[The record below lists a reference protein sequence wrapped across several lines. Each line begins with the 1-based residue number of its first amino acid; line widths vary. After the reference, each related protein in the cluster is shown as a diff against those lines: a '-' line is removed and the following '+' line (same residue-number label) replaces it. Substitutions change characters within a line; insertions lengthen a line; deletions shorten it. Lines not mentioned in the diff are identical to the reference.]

1 MELSP
6 IGRAVLRSRE
16 GDRLTAYT
24 DSVGVLTI
32 GVGITTASGLITVTK
47 GLQITQEHSD
57 KLLALASEK
66 YAQPVRAAIKRPMT
80 QEQFDAFVSIC
91 YNIGPAAF
99 KSSTFVRRFNDGDIE
114 GCAKAIMMWTKP
126 AEITSRRQAER
137 DQFLSSYALS
147 LPRARSTDARPVAA
161 PAGTKVTAPAPKPAA
176 PAVKPAPAPTP
187 APVATPAPTT
197 GLWAWLKQRFA

>member
-6 IGRAVLRSRE
+6 IGRAALRSRE
-16 GDRLTAYT
+16 GDKLVAYL
-24 DSVGVLTI
+24 DSVGVWTI

-47 GLQITQEHSD
+47 GLRITQEQSD

-99 KSSTFVRRFNDGDIE
+99 KGSTFVRRFNDGDIE
-114 GCAKAIMMWTKP
+114 GCAQAIMMWTKP
-126 AEITSRRQAER
+126 AEITSRRRAER
-137 DQFLSSYALS
+137 DQFLSSYAKT
-147 LPRARSTDARPVAA
+147 LPKARDTDAKPVAA
-161 PAGTKVTAPAPKPAA
+161 PAVTQVA
-176 PAVKPAPAPTP
+176 KPAPATP
-187 APVATPAPTT
+187 APAPSPAATTPAPAG
-197 GLWAWLKQRFA
+197 GLLAALLSLFIKKA

>member
-6 IGRAVLRSRE
+6 IGRAALRSRE
-16 GDRLTAYT
+16 GDKLVAYL
-24 DSVGVLTI
+24 DSVGVWTI

-47 GLQITQEHSD
+47 GLQITQSQSD
-57 KLLALASEK
+57 KLLELASEK

-137 DQFLSSYALS
+137 DQFLSSYALK
-147 LPRARSTDARPVAA
+147 LPRARSDDAKPVSVPAGIKATA
-161 PAGTKVTAPAPKPAA
+161 PAPAPAPKPA
-176 PAVKPAPAPTP
+176 PTPSP
-187 APVATPAPTT
+187 APVATPAPST
-197 GLWAWLKQRFA
+197 GLWAWIKQRFA